1 MDAPARAG
9 ALDLAQ
15 ADEAQQDYN
24 PLDYVEGIDE
34 EDWED
39 DDRLILPDPLAQAEA
54 PKRRG
59 AAVFSPENAGS
70 VENAVRELVTTNAGR
85 RRILLSI
92 IDWAREGIAASELFD
107 KIAAAQADN
116 LSVYEP
122 ISYCRMLE
130 RAGAL
135 EFADEGAQA
144 GEAAAAGR
152 AAAGPGQADNHQ
164 QGAAGTDASGQADGS
179 QQGAAGA
186 GAPAQAA
193 GTPGQ
198 PTSVEAQPASDAP
211 VADDLDGLTFMGIDE
226 DVEPRWRATDGG
238 LAAYDELTRG
248 DEWRAKILGED
259 AIYAEVYLAVM
270 QLLHEGGKTKAQV
283 CDVAEAFEVTHSP
296 RKWGAYFIDVL
307 EATDAIHW
315 TDQKWVLTD
324 LGETLLDELAD
335 YCAAA

>member
-1 MDAPARAG
+1 MDASVRAG

-15 ADEAQQDYN
+15 ADDAQQHYD
-24 PLDYVEGIDE
+24 PLEYVEGIDE
-34 EDWED
+34 DDWED

-54 PKRRG
+54 PKTSG

-92 IDWAREGIAASELFD
+92 VDWARDGIAAPELFD

-122 ISYCRMLE
+122 VSYCRMLE

-135 EFADEGAQA
+135 EFVDEAGQAASEGEGASEQGDLTDPA
-144 GEAAAAGR
+144 GL
-152 AAAGPGQADNHQ
+152 
-164 QGAAGTDASGQADGS
+164 
-179 QQGAAGA
+179 
-186 GAPAQAA
+186 
-193 GTPGQ
+193 
-198 PTSVEAQPASDAP
+198 AQPEG
-211 VADDLDGLTFMGIDE
+211 ADDLDGLSFMDITE
-226 DVEPRWRATDGG
+226 EVEPRWRATPGG
-238 LAAYDELTRG
+238 LTAFEELTRG
-248 DEWRAKILGED
+248 DEWREKVLGED
-259 AIYAEVYLAVM
+259 AVYAEVYLAVM
-270 QLLHEGGKTKAQV
+270 QMLHEGGKTKAQV
-283 CDVAEAFEVTHSP
+283 CDVAEAFEVTRSP

-315 TDQKWVLTD
+315 CGQQWVLTG
-324 LGETLLDELAD
+324 LGEGLLDELAQ

>member
-1 MDAPARAG
+1 MEARVRTGELDIAQEDDAR
-9 ALDLAQ
+9 
-15 ADEAQQDYN
+15 QDYN
-24 PLDYVEGIDE
+24 PLEYAEGIDE
-34 EDWED
+34 DDWED
-39 DDRLILPDPLAQAEA
+39 DDRLILPDPLGQPEPAK
-54 PKRRG
+54 PRG

-70 VENAVRELVTTNAGR
+70 VEAAVRDLVTTNAGR

-92 IDWAREGIAASELFD
+92 IDWARNGVAAGELFER
-107 KIAAAQADN
+107 IAAAQADN

-135 EFADEGAQA
+135 EFADRDGQAGAEGGLAGDDAGACGEDAGESPDPAAADPAVPGAQV
-144 GEAAAAGR
+144 
-152 AAAGPGQADNHQ
+152 D
-164 QGAAGTDASGQADGS
+164 TDL
-179 QQGAAGA
+179 
-186 GAPAQAA
+186 
-193 GTPGQ
+193 
-198 PTSVEAQPASDAP
+198 E
-211 VADDLDGLTFMGIDE
+211 GLTFMDITD
-226 DVEPRWRATDGG
+226 DVEPLWRATPGG

-248 DEWRAKILGED
+248 DEWRAKVLGED
-259 AIYAEVYLAVM
+259 AVYAEVYLAVM

-283 CDVAEAFEVTHSP
+283 CDVAEAFEVTRSP

-315 TDQKWVLTD
+315 TSQQWVLTD